1 MSEARPRLVIID
13 GHAVAYRNFHS
24 QQRDLVTASGEPTTA
39 TLGFARTLLD
49 ILRAESPPQYL
60 AVAFDQGLSGR
71 EITFPDYK
79 IQREAMDASLAF
91 QLGRIRQLVEAF
103 NIPILE
109 REGFEADDV
118 IGTVAHQAA
127 AQGVHVHIVTGD
139 RDLFQLVN
147 AHISVELPERGG
159 GSKVYTAEDVYA
171 KLGVKPE
178 QVPDYKGLVGDSS
191 DNIPGVKGIGEKTTV
206 PLLQVYGTL
215 EGIYEN
221 LPLIPEKIRAKLIA
235 GRESAFLS
243 RQLATIYTN
252 LEIPFDLTRC
262 VAHDFDHEKVLALFR
277 ELEFNSLIRRL
288 QPPAPPPPPREGEQM
303 SLFSESQVA
312 RKVEVNPDDDPSL
325 TPAEETFTTHIVD
338 TPEVLSDLTARLD
351 AASWIAFDTETTGT
365 DANFTD
371 LVGIS
376 LAINAEDGYYIPVGH
391 LPEMAERQLPLS
403 DVIEALKPALT
414 NPNILK
420 AAHNAPYDLNVLARY
435 GIPVQPLGY
444 DTQLAEALLQPERR
458 HSLKD
463 FARLRFGIRMTKIDA
478 LIGKGKAQ
486 ITMDRVPVAKA
497 APYAAADAVIT
508 FRLIDATRTDL
519 HTANL
524 WQLYET
530 VELPLVPII
539 AEMNAHGALID
550 LPYLATLSAEFTER
564 LAEIERQIQDLA
576 GEPLNIGS
584 LKQLNDVLFGKLK
597 LPTKGLRKA
606 QHGYSLD
613 ADALELLRD
622 QHPIIP
628 LLADWRALDKLH
640 STYVLALPRQA
651 DPKGRVH
658 TTYRQMGAVTG
669 RLSSEN
675 PNLQNIPIRTE
686 EGRRVRRA
694 FIAPEGHHLLSTDY
708 SQIELRILA
717 HYSGDAALQQAFHEE
732 RDIHRATAAL
742 VSNVPYDAV
751 SKAQRYFAKR
761 VNFGLLYGMG
771 AQRLARESELNR
783 AEAEQ
788 FIQSY
793 FARLPGV
800 RRYLDES
807 KVQAKAQGYLET
819 LLGRRR
825 DFSALSADPP
835 LRQQDI
841 ARIER
846 EAINMPIQGTA
857 ADIMKVA
864 TINLHRALREGGFRA
879 RLILQVHDELVLE
892 VPTDELPR
900 LVPLVRATM
909 ESAYTLSVP
918 LRAEVNIG
926 ANWAEMEAADVWLAR
941 Q

>member
-13 GHAVAYRNFHS
+13 GHAVAHRNFHS
-24 QQRDLVTASGEPTTA
+24 QHRDLVTASGEPTTA

-49 ILRAESPPQYL
+49 ILRAESPPHYL

-71 EITFPDYK
+71 ENIFPDYK
-79 IQREAMDASLAF
+79 SQRKAMEPSLAF

-118 IGTVAHQAA
+118 IGTVTRQAN

-139 RDLFQLVN
+139 QDLFQLVN
-147 AHISVELPERGG
+147 ADTTVELPERGG
-159 GSKVYTAEDVYA
+159 GSKLYNAEGVYA

-191 DNIPGVKGIGEKTTV
+191 DNIPGVKGIGEKTTA

-215 EGIYEN
+215 EGVYEN
-221 LPLIPEKIRAKLIA
+221 LPLIPKKIRAKLIA

-262 VAHDFDHEKVLALFR
+262 VAQDFDHEKVLALFR
-277 ELEFNSLIRRL
+277 ELEFNSLIRRV
-288 QPPAPPPPPREGEQM
+288 QPPAPPPREGEQM

-312 RKVEVNPDDDPSL
+312 RKVESNPDDDPSL
-325 TPAEETFTTHIVD
+325 TPAEDTFTTHLVD
-338 TPEVLSDLTARLD
+338 TPEALYDLTARLD
-351 AASWIAFDTETTGT
+351 AAAWIAFDTETTDT
-365 DANFTD
+365 DANFAD

-376 LAINAEDGYYIPVGH
+376 LAVNAEDGYYIPVGH

-414 NPNILK
+414 NPNIPK

-435 GIPVQPLGY
+435 GITVQPLSY

-463 FARLRFGIRMTKIDA
+463 FARLRFGVRMTKIDA

-486 ITMDRVPVAKA
+486 ITMDCVPAAKV
-497 APYAAADAVIT
+497 APYAAADAVFT

-519 HTANL
+519 QRANL
-524 WQLYET
+524 WQLYQT

-550 LPYLATLSAEFTER
+550 LPYLAALSAEFTDR
-564 LAEIERQIQDLA
+564 LAEIERQIQELA
-576 GEPLNIGS
+576 GEPFNIGS

-628 LLADWRALDKLH
+628 QLADWRALDKLH

-651 DPKGRVH
+651 DPNGRVH

-694 FIAPEGHHLLSTDY
+694 FIAPEGCHLLSADY

-717 HYSGDAALQQAFHEE
+717 HYSGDAALQQAFREE

-751 SKAQRYFAKR
+751 SKEQRYFAKR

-788 FIQSY
+788 FIQNY

-864 TINLHRALREGGFRA
+864 TIHLHRALREGGFRA

-892 VPTDELPR
+892 APTDELPR
-900 LVPLVRATM
+900 LVPLVRTTM

-926 ANWAEMEAADVWLAR
+926 SNWAEMEAADVWLAK